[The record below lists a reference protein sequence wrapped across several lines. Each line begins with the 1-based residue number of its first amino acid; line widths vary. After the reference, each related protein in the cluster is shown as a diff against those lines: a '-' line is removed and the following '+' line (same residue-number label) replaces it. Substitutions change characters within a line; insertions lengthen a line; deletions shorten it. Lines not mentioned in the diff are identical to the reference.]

1 MKTFRLLTALT
12 LGTLLWGCAE
22 SGKKAEGPFYTD
34 IESRAQL
41 HDWFRTHRSV
51 RSSSA
56 ATAAA
61 W

>member
-41 HDWFRTHRSV
+41 HDWFRSVSYTHL
-51 RSSSA
+51 
-56 ATAAA
+56 TLPTT
-61 W
+61 

>member
-12 LGTLLWGCAE
+12 LGTLLWGCTE
-22 SGKKAEGPFYTD
+22 SGKKAEGPFYID
-34 IESRAQL
+34 IKSRCTTGSG
-41 HDWFRTHRSV
+41 THRSV